1 MSKRLISVALVVCG
15 FVVAAL
21 AQKPS
26 PTPVVKV
33 DDPNDVIKVNSRL
46 VVVPTSVTDASGN
59 TIQGLTANDFKI
71 NEEGRPQTIESVA
84 PGEAVPLE
92 IALLFDVSAS
102 TDAMFGYELETAASF
117 LQGVMKP
124 QDRASVFSIGE
135 TPVLVQ
141 PRDTADK
148 AVVAIRSLKPTK
160 GYTAFYDT
168 VSAAA
173 DYLRKNAPEHSRR
186 VIVVISD
193 GEDTNSAYIA
203 KAMQEGYRKL
213 GDKINTMDSK
223 AVYELTVQ
231 YNLNASLAERQ
242 RMLQLLQNVD
252 TVFYSI
258 NPAGSSY
265 QLNKISVFGQQNMER
280 FATDTGGTAF
290 IPKFLSTDTK
300 LSYDNATNTRLNN
313 EMLDKIFRQ
322 LASELRSQY
331 LVQYYSDAEFPNGKF
346 VNLKVTVPTHP
357 DAKVR
362 ARQGYYVKN

>member
-1 MSKRLISVALVVCG
+1 MPKRLFIITLIVCALV
-15 FVVAAL
+15 ASAL
-21 AQKPS
+21 AQKPT
-26 PTPVVKV
+26 PTPVVKI

-46 VVVPTSVTDASGN
+46 VVVPASVTDANGN
-59 TIQGLTANDFKI
+59 TIPGLTANDFKI
-71 NEEGRPQTIESVA
+71 NEEGRNQTIDSVA
-84 PGEAVPLE
+84 PGEKVPLE

-102 TDAMFGYELETAASF
+102 TDAMFGYELETAGSF

-124 QDRASVFSIGE
+124 DDRASVFSIGE

-141 PRDTADK
+141 PRDTTDK
-148 AVVAIRSLKPTK
+148 AVAAIKSLRPTK

-186 VIVVISD
+186 VIVVVSD
-193 GEDTNSAYIA
+193 GEDTYSSRIVS
-203 KAMQEGYRKL
+203 AMQEGYRKL
-213 GDKINTMDSK
+213 GKKIDTMDTK
-223 AVYELTVQ
+223 AVYEFTVQ
-231 YNLNASLAERQ
+231 NNLSASLAERQ
-242 RMLQLLQNVD
+242 RVLQLLQNVD

-265 QLNKISVFGQQNMER
+265 QLNKVSVFGQENMER
-280 FATDTGGTAF
+280 FAQDTGGTAF
-290 IPKFLSTDTK
+290 IPKFMSTDTK

-346 VNLKVTVPTHP
+346 VNLKVAVPTHP
-357 DAKVR
+357 DAKIR